1 MRKRRPE
8 IMKPGLKMLTPH
20 EKKVVAEMVAS
31 DRRRWEVLF
40 GRNAWVST
48 PAEVAKHSVK
58 VKGGRP

>member
-1 MRKRRPE
+1 
-8 IMKPGLKMLTPH
+8 MKPGLKMLTPC
-20 EKKVVAEMVAS
+20 EKKIVAEMVAS

-58 VKGGRP
+58 VKGGAP